1 MDNIKQ
7 IKLHKMGLECQSF
20 YMASQLLW
28 NDYFSSKENFEKLYP
43 CVVNSA
49 FACELALKSILIKF
63 DIPYSNTH
71 YLYTLITKV
80 SDDFLDIV
88 VDGLQAIYYP
98 DREKT
103 QLTDAIKAVSDIFR
117 KYRYISDYSVVVE
130 YRFVK
135 NLSDFLFWCEQK
147 LCGKIQMTCLG
158 TLTDES
164 EIEKID
170 KKLSDTFISQIID
183 AKKNAKK

>member
-1 MDNIKQ
+1 MDNKKQ
-7 IKLHKMGLECQSF
+7 IRLHKMGLECQSF

-28 NDYFSSKENFEKLYP
+28 DDYSISKERYEKLYP

-49 FACELALKSILIKF
+49 FTCELALKSILIKM
-63 DIPYSNTH
+63 DIPYANTH
-71 YLYTLITKV
+71 YLYTLMTKI
-80 SDDFLDIV
+80 SNGFLDIV

-98 DREKT
+98 DREKE
-103 QLTDAIKAVSDIFR
+103 QLLNNIKSVSDMFR
-117 KYRYISDYSVVVE
+117 LFRYISDYSIALE
-130 YRFVK
+130 YQFVK

-147 LCGKIQMTCLG
+147 LCGKIHMTCLG

-183 AKKNAKK
+183 AEKNAKK

>member
-1 MDNIKQ
+1 MDNKKQ

-20 YMASQLLW
+20 YEASQLLW
-28 NDYFSSKENFEKLYP
+28 VDYSSSKVNYEKIYP

-49 FACELALKSILIKF
+49 FACELALKAILIKT
-63 DIPYSNTH
+63 DTSYANTH
-71 YLYTLITKV
+71 YLYTLMTKIPNG
-80 SDDFLDIV
+80 FLDIV
-88 VDGLQAIYYP
+88 VDGLQIIYYP
-98 DREKT
+98 ERAKE
-103 QLTDAIKAVSDIFR
+103 QLLDSIKSVSDIFHR
-117 KYRYISDYSVVVE
+117 FRYISDYSVALE
-130 YRFVK
+130 YQFVK
-135 NLSDFLFWCEQK
+135 NLLDFLFWCEQK

-183 AKKNAKK
+183 AEKNAKK

>member
-1 MDNIKQ
+1 MTCYEILSLIIGAVGAIATFSAVIVALWQTKFANMK
-7 IKLHKMGLECQSF
+7 KLKLS
-20 YMASQLLW
+20 
-28 NDYFSSKENFEKLYP
+28 FSSGI
-43 CVVNSA
+43 A
-49 FACELALKSILIKF
+49 
-63 DIPYSNTH
+63 
-71 YLYTLITKV
+71 TLIG
-80 SDDFLDIV
+80 D
-88 VDGLQAIYYP
+88 IYYP

-183 AKKNAKK
+183 AEKNAKK